1 MNAPKLTKDHGH
13 DSMAGGGT
21 VTYRVTLDGRWV
33 GWVGDERPW
42 RGWRYGGRRWWA
54 CWREDGDTAARWNS
68 FAYSDGGHATRA
80 AALADL
86 VAQVRAGVES

>member
-1 MNAPKLTKDHGH
+1 MSLARLEKDT
-13 DSMAGGGT
+13 DRTSMASGGT
-21 VTYRVTLDGRWV
+21 VVYRVVLDGRWI

-42 RGWRYGGRRWWA
+42 RGWRYGGRKWWA

-68 FAYSDGGHATRA
+68 FDDRPHATRA

-86 VAQVRAGVES
+86 LRRVAEGGTR

>member
-1 MNAPKLTKDHGH
+1 MSTARLVKDPGRA
-13 DSMAGGGT
+13 SMASGGT
-21 VTYRVTLDGRWV
+21 VVYRVLLDGRWI

-42 RGWRYGGRRWWA
+42 RGWRYGARKWWA

-68 FAYSDGGHATRA
+68 FDSKPHATRA

-86 VAQVRAGVES
+86 LGRVAVSRTP